1 MRYSGLI
8 LNDFAAAPGVC
19 VSLFVQGCPLRC
31 PGCQNPETWSFDG
44 GLEFD
49 SKTLDKIITGL
60 TAQGIQ
66 RNFCVMGGEPMC
78 RENLFLTCLVIKE
91 VKEKVP
97 DAKIYVWSGYTYE
110 ELLNSDDPKVKM
122 ILDMSDVL
130 VDGPY
135 VQALRDI
142 TLPMRGS
149 SNQRIIELKEK
160 RNESKTN

>member
-1 MRYSGLI
+1 MKYSGLI

-31 PGCQNPETWSFDG
+31 PGCQNSQTWDFDG

-49 SKTLDKIITGL
+49 SKTLDKIIAGL

-66 RNFCVMGGEPMC
+66 RNFCVMGGEPLC
-78 RENLFLTCLVIKE
+78 RENSFLTCLVVRE

-97 DAKIYVWSGYTYE
+97 DAKIYVWTGYIYE

-135 VQALRDI
+135 VQELRDI

>member
-31 PGCQNPETWSFDG
+31 PGCQNPETWNFDG

-49 SKTLDKIITGL
+49 SKTLDKIIAGL

-66 RNFCVMGGEPMC
+66 RNFCVMGGEPLC
-78 RENLFLTCLVIKE
+78 RENSFLTCLVVRE

-122 ILDMSDVL
+122 ILNMSDVL

-135 VQALRDI
+135 VQELRDI